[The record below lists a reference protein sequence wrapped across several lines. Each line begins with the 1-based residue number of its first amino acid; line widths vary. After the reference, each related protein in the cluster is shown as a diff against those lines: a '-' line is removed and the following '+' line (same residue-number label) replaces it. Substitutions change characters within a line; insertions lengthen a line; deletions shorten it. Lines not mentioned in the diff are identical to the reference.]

1 MKKQALALILVLVA
15 VLAGCLAAVV
25 GLRRPTAN
33 SAPLRLNLPEGTT
46 YETLC
51 DSLSAKGIEATG
63 TFHLMARALSLHKHV
78 QPGSYLVEPHMRQL
92 TLVRK
97 LRNGLQDPIRLTIGK
112 FRLPSQL
119 NAYLDSKL
127 MHKDFDVSIEDF
139 HLVRPD
145 TYEVYWTITPARF
158 MERMEREYR
167 KEEARWQQK
176 MTDNQPPTTDHRQ
189 LSTFKEVVIL
199 ASIVEEET
207 NRNSE
212 KPLIASVYL
221 NRLRKG
227 MPLQADPTVKYAV
240 GDFALR
246 RILNKHL
253 QTESP
258 FNTYLHTGLPPAPI
272 CLPSKA
278 SVEAVLNAETTDYLY
293 FCASPDMDGSH
304 RFAATMA
311 QHQRNAA
318 AFHAA
323 LNRRG
328 IR

>member
-1 MKKQALALILVLVA
+1 MKKQALALTLVVAA
-15 VLAGCLAAVV
+15 VLAGCLAVAL

-33 SAPLRLNLPEGTT
+33 SEPLRLNLPEGTD
-46 YETLC
+46 YKALC
-51 DSLSAKGIEATG
+51 DSLAANGIGATA
-63 TFHLMARALSLHKHV
+63 TFRLTARALGLDGHV
-78 QPGSYLVEPHMRQL
+78 RPGSYLVEPHMRTL
-92 TLVRK
+92 ALVRK
-97 LRNGLQDPIRLTIGK
+97 LRNGQQDPIRLTIGK
-112 FRLPSQL
+112 FRLPQDL
-119 NAYLDSKL
+119 ERYLDRKL
-127 MHKDFDVSIEDF
+127 MHDDFRVPLEQF

-158 MERMEREYR
+158 MERMEREYGR
-167 KEEARWQQK
+167 KAQAAAAK
-176 MTDNQPPTTDHRQ
+176 LGAGPLT
-189 LSTFKEVVIL
+189 SYKEVVIL

-207 NRNSE
+207 NLDRE

-221 NRLRKG
+221 NRLGRG
-227 MPLQADPTVKYAV
+227 IALQADPTVKYAV
-240 GDFALR
+240 GDFGLR

-258 FNTYLHTGLPPAPI
+258 YNTYLHQGLPPAPI
-272 CLPSKA
+272 CLPSAA
-278 SVEAVLNAETTDYLY
+278 SVEAVLDAAQTDYLY

-304 RFAATMA
+304 RFAATLA

>member
-1 MKKQALALILVLVA
+1 
-15 VLAGCLAAVV
+15 
-25 GLRRPTAN
+25 
-33 SAPLRLNLPEGTT
+33 
-46 YETLC
+46 
-51 DSLSAKGIEATG
+51 
-63 TFHLMARALSLHKHV
+63 
-78 QPGSYLVEPHMRQL
+78 
-92 TLVRK
+92 
-97 LRNGLQDPIRLTIGK
+97 
-112 FRLPSQL
+112 
-119 NAYLDSKL
+119 
-127 MHKDFDVSIEDF
+127 
-139 HLVRPD
+139 
-145 TYEVYWTITPARF
+145 
-158 MERMEREYR
+158 
-167 KEEARWQQK
+167 
-176 MTDNQPPTTDHRQ
+176 
-189 LSTFKEVVIL
+189 
-199 ASIVEEET
+199 
-207 NRNSE
+207 
-212 KPLIASVYL
+212 
-221 NRLRKG
+221 

-258 FNTYLHTGLPPAPI
+258 YNTYLHTGLPPAPI

-304 RFAATMA
+304 RFAATLA